1 MNPSLSSSSAPVSQ
15 FLPVSSEQRLLFTI
29 DMFAVARHTVFLWTA
44 LLFVLPAVI
53 SAPTKST
60 KCTRPKIR
68 REWSTLPQSK
78 RDAFHKAVKCL
89 QSKPSIVQTGGV
101 AKNLYDDYT
110 YVHYTINQ
118 TIHKVAAFFP
128 WHRYYLLIRERD
140 LSDCGYSDG
149 IPYWDWTR
157 DAGSVSDFKNS
168 PILNPKTGFGGTGY
182 PEGDNSTASC
192 VKKGPYAGMRVNF
205 PEPHC
210 LRRSFNLTSDMPGNW
225 TSSVVK
231 KIMDYP
237 DYIRFWNDTERI
249 PHDNIHRAVGGDL
262 RRQFSPNEP
271 LFFVHHAQ
279 VDRMWTLWQGRNKT
293 RLSDYGG
300 NTVQNTTV
308 NTASLDDTMKFL
320 GLAEDRSVKSLMDT

>member
-1 MNPSLSSSSAPVSQ
+1 
-15 FLPVSSEQRLLFTI
+15 
-29 DMFAVARHTVFLWTA
+29 MFAVARHTVFLWTA

-89 QSKPSIVQTGGV
+89 QSKPSIVETGGV
-101 AKNLYDDYT
+101 AKNCT
-110 YVHYTINQ
+110 TTTPTSTIPS
-118 TIHKVAAFFP
+118 IKPVLHKVAAFFP

-168 PILNPKTGFGGTGY
+168 PIFNPKTGFGGTGY

-279 VDRMWTLWQGRNKT
+279 VDRMWTLWQGQYN
-293 RLSDYGG
+293 
-300 NTVQNTTV
+300 V

-320 GLAEDRSVKSLMDT
+320 GLAEDRSVKSLMDTLSNGLCYKYDDDE